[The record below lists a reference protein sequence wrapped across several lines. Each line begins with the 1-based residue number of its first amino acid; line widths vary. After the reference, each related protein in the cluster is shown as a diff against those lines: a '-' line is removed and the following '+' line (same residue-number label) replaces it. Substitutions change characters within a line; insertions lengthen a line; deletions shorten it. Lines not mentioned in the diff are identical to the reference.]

1 MGCGVIKRLIKS
13 LFTIKNNITI
23 GELELSKWTPIKM
36 AESSFDE
43 ILITNDK
50 GWFRVCTCI
59 RKNNSLA
66 FYDRNDVEI
75 KGFKPTM
82 FLKLSKPIIDRDY
95 IIAMAKHFNLT
106 VEDLR

>member
-1 MGCGVIKRLIKS
+1 MIKRIIKS
-13 LFTIKNNITI
+13 IFTIKNSIVI
-23 GELELSKWTPIKM
+23 SDLELSKWTPIEM
-36 AESSFDE
+36 VESSFDE

-66 FYDRNDVEI
+66 FYDRNEVEI
-75 KGFKPTM
+75 KEFKPTM
-82 FLKLSKPIIDRDY
+82 FLKLNKPITDRDY

-106 VEDLR
+106 AEDLK